1 MLRQF
6 LNTRVKNL
14 IKVHDTIED
23 LHVDVERRILPKE
36 LGGNDNGTTKTL
48 DNHRVLESGSK
59 YLQELK
65 KYVYRD

>member
-1 MLRQF
+1 M
-6 LNTRVKNL
+6 
-14 IKVHDTIED
+14 HDTIED
-23 LHVDVERRILPKE
+23 LHVDIERRILPKE

-48 DNHRVLESGSK
+48 DNHRMLESGSK